1 MMRMVARRRA
11 AVIARVAAA
20 VRAEFPDL
28 EVAVSEAGVTLA
40 GRRLW
45 RRRLVDA
52 RLRGIVAT
60 VRAGLP

>member
-1 MMRMVARRRA
+1 MMRTVARRRA
-11 AVIARVAAA
+11 VVIARVAAA

-40 GRRLW
+40 GRGLW

-60 VRAGLP
+60 AQAGLP